1 MHFFALLYFCAFFL
15 QGGIFIYKF
24 TGFSEKANTALNC
37 AINCAEDMGHT
48 YIGSEHILA
57 GLLKDPSSVA
67 GVVLGAR
74 KINFSRL
81 NEKIRETVGIG
92 VPTNLTNDDITPKC
106 RKIIENSVS
115 LAKASSHSL
124 VGTEHLLM
132 SILKDSQCFAYTLI
146 AKMGVSPAEIYSDI
160 VKSLTGNSPSYSNIS
175 RSRDDS
181 TRKKEFPT
189 LSKYGRSL
197 VAAAKEGKIDPVTRR
212 DKEIERIIRILCRKT
227 KNNPCLI
234 GEPGVGKT
242 AVAEGLALKIASG
255 EVPDMLKDKDIF
267 SLELTGMVAGA
278 KYRGDF
284 EERIRNAVNEVTQ
297 SGNIILFI
305 DEIHNIIGA
314 GSAEGAVDAANIL
327 KPILARG
334 EIRLI
339 GATTIDEYRKNI
351 EKDAA
356 LERRFQTVTIKEP
369 TKAETVEII
378 KSLRERYEAHHGVKI
393 SDEAINTA
401 VEQSV
406 RYISDRF
413 LPDKAI
419 DLIDEAAAKVS
430 LTGSEKPKELTELEN
445 RIKNTAKMKAAAVNS
460 QNFERAAHLRDE
472 ERQINLLL
480 SKEIAKWQDMD
491 KKNQKEVKESD
502 ISGIVSE
509 WTGIPTQKLT
519 QSEKEKL
526 LHLEDDL
533 HRDIVGQHTAVKAVS
548 SAIRRSRS
556 GLKDPN
562 RPVGSFI
569 FCGPTGVGKTALAK
583 ALAKTVFGDE
593 NAMIRLDMSEYTEKQ
608 SLSKMIGSPPGY
620 VGFEDGGQLTEKIR
634 RKPYSVVLFDEI
646 EKAHPEIFN
655 TLLQILDDGI
665 LTSSQGRTVDCK
677 NCIFVM
683 TSNAGDKLLAE
694 KFISMGFCGGDEQEN
709 EKAVNDAVK
718 GELKKIF
725 RPEFLNRI
733 DETVVFHKLTKEEIK
748 QISSML
754 LEKVQKRLSALG
766 YNIVFDDTAIEFVS
780 EKGFDEAY
788 GVRPIK
794 RFIVNEIENKL
805 SEMLISDKMPSKD
818 ILCTVKNGEII
829 FESEQTI

>member
-1 MHFFALLYFCAFFL
+1 MHFCTAFFFYIAKREGL
-15 QGGIFIYKF
+15 FIYKF
-24 TGFSEKANTALNC
+24 TGFSEKANAALNC

-48 YIGSEHILA
+48 YIGSEHVLA

-74 KINFSRL
+74 KINFQRF

-92 VPTNLTNDDITPKC
+92 VPTTLTNDDITPKC
-106 RKIIENSVS
+106 RRIIENSIS
-115 LAKASSHSL
+115 IAKASSYTL
-124 VGTEHLLM
+124 VGTEHILM
-132 SILKDSQCFAYTLI
+132 AILKDHQCFAYTLI
-146 AKMGVSPAEIYSDI
+146 AKMGVSPAEVYSDM
-160 VKSLTGNSPSYSNIS
+160 VKSLTGAGASASSVGKS
-175 RSRDDS
+175 REES
-181 TRKKEFPT
+181 RKKELPT

-197 VAAAKEGKIDPVTRR
+197 VEAAKSGKIDPVTGR
-212 DKEIERIIRILCRKT
+212 DKEIDRVIRILCRKT

-242 AVAEGLALKIASG
+242 AVAEGLALKIAAG
-255 EVPDMLKDKDIF
+255 EVPEALKDKDLF

-284 EERIRNAVNEVTQ
+284 EERIRNAVNEV
-297 SGNIILFI
+297 SRCGNIILFI

-327 KPILARG
+327 KPVLARG
-334 EIRLI
+334 EIRLV

-356 LERRFQTVTIKEP
+356 LERRFQTVTVNEP
-369 TKAETVEII
+369 TKEETVEII
-378 KSLRERYEAHHGVKI
+378 NALRERYEEHHNVKI
-393 SDEAINTA
+393 TDESIKTS
-401 VEQSV
+401 VEHSV

-430 LTGSEKPKELTELEN
+430 LSESEKPEELVELEK
-445 RIKNTAKMKAAAVNS
+445 RVKTTAKMKAAAVNS

-472 ERQINLLL
+472 EREVQLLL
-480 SKEIAKWQDMD
+480 SEATAKWRDGNGG
-491 KKNQKEVKESD
+491 KIREVTAED
-502 ISGIVSE
+502 IAQIVSE
-509 WTGIPTQKLT
+509 WTSIPTEKLT
-519 QSEKEKL
+519 QSEKDKL
-526 LHLEDDL
+526 LNLEEAL
-533 HRDIVGQHTAVKAVS
+533 HRDIIGQDSAVRAVS
-548 SAIRRSRS
+548 RAIRRSRS
-556 GLKDPN
+556 GLKDEQ
-562 RPVGSFI
+562 RPIGSFI

-583 ALAKTVFGDE
+583 ALARTVFGDE
-593 NAMIRLDMSEYTEKQ
+593 NAIIRLDMSEYTEKH
-608 SLSKMIGSPPGY
+608 SVSRMIGSPPGY

-665 LTSSQGRTVDCK
+665 ITSSQGRTVDCR

-683 TSNAGDKLLAE
+683 TSNAGDKILSQQ
-694 KFISMGFCGGDEQEN
+694 FVSMGFDKTQKDEGIKEV
-709 EKAVNDAVK
+709 EKAVKN
-718 GELKKIF
+718 ELKKIF

-733 DETVVFHKLTKEEIK
+733 DETVVFNRLTKDEIK
-748 QISSML
+748 SIT
-754 LEKVQKRLSALG
+754 RLSLDKVKKRMEKLG
-766 YNIVFDDTAIEFVS
+766 FNIVFEESAVEFIS

-794 RFIVNEIENKL
+794 RFIVNEIEDRL
-805 SEMLISDKMPSKD
+805 SEMLIADALESKEIICTADK
-818 ILCTVKNGEII
+818 GEIE
-829 FESEQTI
+829 FVNR

>member
-1 MHFFALLYFCAFFL
+1 MCCFIFLLL
-15 QGGIFIYKF
+15 EGGIFIYKF
-24 TGFSEKANTALNC
+24 TGFSEKANIALNF

-48 YIGSEHILA
+48 YIGSEHVLA

-74 KINFSRL
+74 KINFMRL

-92 VPTNLTNDDITPKC
+92 VPTTLTNEDITPKC
-106 RKIIENSVS
+106 RRIIENSIS
-115 LAKASSHSL
+115 LAKASSYTL
-124 VGTEHLLM
+124 VGTEHILM
-132 SILKDSQCFAYTLI
+132 AILKDQQCFAYTLI
-146 AKMGVSPAEIYSDI
+146 AKMGVSPAEVYSDM
-160 VKSLTGNSPSYSNIS
+160 VKSLAGNSAGVSANVKLK
-175 RSRDDS
+175 DDS
-181 TRKKEFPT
+181 RKKDFPT
-189 LSKYGRSL
+189 LTKYGRSL
-197 VAAAKEGKIDPVTRR
+197 VEAAKAGKIDPVTGR
-212 DKEIERIIRILCRKT
+212 DKEIDRVIRILCRKT

-255 EVPDMLKDKDIF
+255 EVPDALKDKDLF

-284 EERIRNAVNEVTQ
+284 EERIRNAVNEV
-297 SGNIILFI
+297 SRCGNIILFI

-334 EIRLI
+334 EIRLV

-356 LERRFQTVTIKEP
+356 LERRFQTVTVKEP
-369 TKAETVEII
+369 TKEETVEII
-378 KSLRERYEAHHGVKI
+378 NALRERYEEHHNVKI
-393 SDEAINTA
+393 RDDAIKTA

-430 LTGSEKPKELTELEN
+430 LSEREKPEELVELEK
-445 RIKNTAKMKAAAVNS
+445 RVKATAKMKAAAVNS

-472 ERQINLLL
+472 EREVQLLL
-480 SKEIAKWQDMD
+480 SEATAKWKDGSGG
-491 KKNQKEVKESD
+491 KIREVTAED
-502 ISGIVSE
+502 IAQIVSE
-509 WTGIPTQKLT
+509 WTSIPTEKLT
-519 QSEKEKL
+519 QSEKDKL
-526 LHLEDDL
+526 LKLEQEL
-533 HRDIVGQHTAVKAVS
+533 HRDIIGQDMAVKAVS
-548 SAIRRSRS
+548 RAIRRSRS
-556 GLKDPN
+556 GLKDEQ
-562 RPVGSFI
+562 RPIGSFI

-583 ALAKTVFGDE
+583 ALARTVFGDE
-593 NAMIRLDMSEYTEKQ
+593 NAIIRLDMSEYTEKH
-608 SLSKMIGSPPGY
+608 SISRMIGSPPGY

-655 TLLQILDDGI
+655 ALLQILDDGI
-665 LTSSQGRTVDCK
+665 ITSSQGRTVDCR

-683 TSNAGDKLLAE
+683 TSNAGDKILSQQ
-694 KFISMGFCGGDEQEN
+694 FVSMGFDKAQKDEGIKEV
-709 EKAVNDAVK
+709 EKAVKN
-718 GELKKIF
+718 ELKKIF

-733 DETVVFHKLTKEEIK
+733 DETVVFNRLTKDEIK
-748 QISSML
+748 SIT
-754 LEKVQKRLSALG
+754 RLSLDKVKKRMEKLG
-766 YNIVFDDTAIEFVS
+766 FNIVFEESAVEFIS

-794 RFIVNEIENKL
+794 RFIVNEIEDKL
-805 SEMLISDKMPSKD
+805 SEMLIADTLVSK
-818 ILCTVKNGEII
+818 EII
-829 FESEQTI
+829 CTADKGGIEFICR